1 MSILETILSKIFSPN
16 LGLVNP
22 VSNPATTHSPLIDP
36 MPVTN
41 QKLDVTSILTD
52 MASRA
57 PEKLNWQTSIV
68 DLMSLLN
75 MDSSLTARKDLA
87 RELGYKGDMS
97 DSSKM
102 NIWLQ
107 KQVMDKLEANGGRV
121 PTDLLH

>member
-1 MSILETILSKIFSPN
+1 MSILETMMSKIFSPN
-16 LGLVNP
+16 PGLVNP
-22 VSNPATTHSPLIDP
+22 VGSLAGTSLPLMDS
-36 MPVTN
+36 MPLTN
-41 QKLDVTSILTD
+41 QKIDVTSILTD

-68 DLMSLLN
+68 DLMRLLK

-87 RELGYKGDMS
+87 RELGYKGDMG

-107 KQVMDKLEANGGRV
+107 KQVMDKLEANGGRI
-121 PTDLLH
+121 PMDRLH

>member
-1 MSILETILSKIFSPN
+1 MSILETIMSKIFSPN
-16 LGLVNP
+16 PGLVNP
-22 VSNPATTHSPLIDP
+22 VATPSPLQDP
-36 MPVTN
+36 TPAAN
-41 QKLDVTSILTD
+41 QAIDVTSILTD
-52 MASRA
+52 MAARA

-68 DLMSLLN
+68 DLMKLLK
-75 MDSSLTARKDLA
+75 MDSSLNARKDLA
-87 RELGYKGDMS
+87 KELGYKGDMS